1 LSFPRDSGFET
12 LAGFVL
18 TQLQRIPRVKEAFE
32 HEGYRYT
39 VEEMDGNRIARVKI
53 EKLEPA
59 HVAHAGD

>member
-1 LSFPRDSGFET
+1 
-12 LAGFVL
+12 
-18 TQLQRIPRVKEAFE
+18 VKEAFE